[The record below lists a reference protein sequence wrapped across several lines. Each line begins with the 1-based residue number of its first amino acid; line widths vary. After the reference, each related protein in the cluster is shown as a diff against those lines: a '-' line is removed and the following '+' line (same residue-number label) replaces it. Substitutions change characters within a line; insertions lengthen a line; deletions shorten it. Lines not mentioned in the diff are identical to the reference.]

1 MTKLPRWAD
10 VVLVPLICL
19 LIAFAFCGV
28 LIAAIGQS
36 PWAAISSM
44 VVGSLGTQTG
54 WGYTLFYATNFLLT
68 GLGVS
73 IAFHASLFN
82 IGGEG
87 QATLGGLGVAVSCLF
102 IPWPHWSLALLGS
115 ITLSAAFGAGWALI
129 PAWLQAKRGSHI
141 VITTMMFNFIAY
153 ALISY
158 LLVNVMRPDGAMDP
172 ATARFDKAFNLPK
185 LADIFGLVGIPFSKA
200 PPANIMLFVAL
211 ALAVGTWALL
221 WHTRLGY
228 AIRAYGKQEKAAVYA
243 GIDPVKIAL
252 YALLLSGGISGLMA
266 VNAVQG
272 GAHRLVLNSV
282 EGAGF
287 IGIAVALMGRNHP
300 FGIVL
305 ASLLFGFLYQGGNQL
320 ALATDPVTGLQLKIP
335 REVITVLQALV
346 ILFTG
351 ALPYMVQRPLER
363 LFARFKGAA

>member
-1 MTKLPRWAD
+1 MDKLPRWAD

-19 LIAFAFCGV
+19 IIAFAFCGI

-36 PWAAISSM
+36 PLQAIWIM
-44 VVGSLGTQTG
+44 IDGSFGTTNG
-54 WGYTLFYATNFLLT
+54 LGYTLYYATNFIFT
-68 GLGVS
+68 GLAVS
-73 IAFHASLFN
+73 IAFQASLFN

-87 QATLGGLGVAVSCLF
+87 QATLGGLGVALSCLL

-115 ITLSAAFGAGWALI
+115 LAAGAACGAAWGFV

-153 ALISY
+153 ALMNY
-158 LLVNVMRPDGAMDP
+158 VLVNLLRPMGSMDP
-172 ATARFDKAFNLPK
+172 ASARFDKAFNLPK
-185 LADIFGLVGIPFSKA
+185 LGDILGLVGIPFSNRN
-200 PPANIMLFVAL
+200 PANISFVIAI
-211 ALAVGTWALL
+211 ALAVGMWALI

-228 AIRAYGKQEKAAVYA
+228 ALRAFGKQEKAALYA
-243 GIDPVKIAL
+243 GIDPVKITI

-272 GAHRLVLNSV
+272 AAHRLVLNSV

-300 FGIVL
+300 FGIVI
-305 ASLLFGFLYQGGNQL
+305 ASILFGFLYQGGSQL
-320 ALATDPVTGLQLKIP
+320 AMGTTIP

-351 ALPYMVQRPLER
+351 ALPYMVQKPLEH
-363 LFARFKGAA
+363 LFAKGGGAK

>member
-19 LIAFAFCGV
+19 AIAFVFCAL

-36 PWAAISSM
+36 PMAAMQAM
-44 VVGSLGTQTG
+44 VVGSLGTSTG
-54 WGYTLFYATNFLLT
+54 WGYTLYYATNFMLT

-73 IAFHASLFN
+73 IAFQASLFN

-87 QATLGGLGVAVSCLF
+87 QATLGGLGVALACLF
-102 IPWPHWSLALLGS
+102 VPWPHWSLALLGS
-115 ITLSAAFGAGWALI
+115 MTLSVIFGALWALI
-129 PAWLQAKRGSHI
+129 PAWLQARRGSHI
-141 VITTMMFNFIAY
+141 VITTMMFNFIAS

-158 LLVNVMRPDGAMDP
+158 LLVNVLRPQGAMDP
-172 ATARFDKAFNLPK
+172 ATARFDKIVNLPK
-185 LADIFGLVGIPFSKA
+185 LADILGAVGIPFSKA
-200 PPANIMLFVAL
+200 APANVMLFVAL
-211 ALAVGTWALL
+211 ALAFATWVLL

-228 AIRAYGKQEKAAVYA
+228 AIRAFGKQEKAATYA
-243 GIDPVKIAL
+243 GIDAVRITL
-252 YALLLSGGISGLMA
+252 YVLLLSGGISGLMA

-305 ASLLFGFLYQGGNQL
+305 AALLFGFLFQGGAQL

-335 REVITVLQALV
+335 REVIAVLQALV

-351 ALPYMVQRPLER
+351 ALPYMVQRPLEK
-363 LFARFKGAA
+363 LFAKWGR